1 MSVFDRPTSKELLEA
16 VIDFIDAEIKSDSY
30 PANKKFKFQIVLNV
44 LNIIKREV
52 ETGKEIN
59 EKFAEL
65 GSKLIG
71 EAGFSIE
78 KLSKKIRN
86 KESDQNYWG
95 WEFVKVLKVLEGRTI
110 EWTPNTKRDDPD
122 HKHFWDRFLLNAGS
136 VWAPAI
142 VLLF

>member
-30 PANKKFKFQIVLNV
+30 PANKKFKFQIVLNI
-44 LNIIKREV
+44 LNIVKREV
-52 ETGKEIN
+52 ETGEEIN
-59 EKFAEL
+59 EKFSEL

-86 KESDQNYWG
+86 KD
-95 WEFVKVLKVLEGRTI
+95 F
-110 EWTPNTKRDDPD
+110 D
-122 HKHFWDRFLLNAGS
+122 HEDKDLVDFLYDLTEEKIKIDN
-136 VWAPAI
+136 PKYK
-142 VLLF
+142 